1 MKWPPILEERPPP
14 FSRPLRSQQRHRQ
27 INRRLQRNPQ
37 RRQQPSPSRSRP
49 KRDVSPANVVSIS
62 PMSAARAPAEKF
74 LLPIFSPLP
83 NPNPAPPPPPFT
95 AAAPPPPPS
104 LRAPPQP

>member
-49 KRDVSPANVVSIS
+49 KRDVSPATAASIS
-62 PMSAARAPAEKF
+62 PISAARAPGEKF
-74 LLPIFSPLP
+74 LLLTFLLP
-83 NPNPAPPPPPFT
+83 RNPKPCRRPPSLT
-95 AAAPPPPPS
+95 AAAPTPP
-104 LRAPPQP
+104 